1 MISKTKIKSRTRKK
15 TNPELVQTIYLASKN
30 PAWLKIAKILSGP
43 RRSQASINLSEIDSQ
58 SSIGDTVII
67 PGKIL
72 SKGEIT
78 KKIKLCA
85 LSISTQAKE
94 KLKSTKSEFI
104 PLVEEIRKN
113 KKAEGIKI
121 LI

>member
-1 MISKTKIKSRTRKK
+1 MSKTKLKSRARKK
-15 TNPELVQTIYLASKN
+15 TAPEIVQTILIARKN
-30 PAWLKIAKILSGP
+30 PAWLKVAKIIAGP
-43 RRSQASINLSEIDSQ
+43 RRLQPAINLSEIDKNSE
-58 SSIGDTVII
+58 IGDTILV

-85 LSISTQAKE
+85 LSISAQAKE
-94 KLKSTKSEFI
+94 KLKSTKSEFVHI
-104 PLVEEIRKN
+104 IDEINKN

-121 LI
+121 IK